1 MLTSL
6 AIRDVVLIDRLDLN
20 LRDGLN
26 VFTGETGAGKSI
38 LLDAL
43 GLALGARGSVGL
55 VREGATGG
63 SQTVVTA
70 TFDVARDHP
79 SVGLLRDNGLEPP
92 IVGEPLI
99 LRRTLSDD
107 GRSRSFANDQP
118 IGVTLLRQI
127 GDALVEV
134 VGHGAQLGLVDAAT
148 HRAAL
153 DEFGRHDPMAGA
165 VADAQAAWQSA
176 VAAHEQAASGME
188 RARREEEDLRAAVAE
203 LVTLD
208 PQPGEEEQLARTR
221 TMLANAGRVGEALAQ
236 SEGEL
241 ADGHGVDERLGAAR
255 RLLARQAEY
264 GPPAL
269 KEALGALDRAAAE
282 VAEAVALI
290 ARATAD
296 LDADPHRLE
305 TIEERLYAL
314 KSAARKH
321 STDVAALPA
330 LRCELE
336 ARLAALERSGG
347 ELAVLADAVTVAR
360 KRYIDA
366 AEALSRARRSAGERL
381 DAAVRAEL
389 PPLRLAHA
397 IFRTVVERAPEA
409 AWGRHGI
416 DIVRFEVATNPGQT
430 PGPLGRI
437 ASAGEL
443 SRFML
448 ALRVALSARQS
459 AATLVFDEVDAGIGG
474 ATAAAVGARLRRLG
488 DSMQVLAVTHSPQV
502 AARAHAHFRVLKQD
516 GDAKRA
522 RPTTTRVEELSPDER
537 REEIARMLAGARITD
552 EARAAADRLM
562 ASRSA

>member
-1 MLTSL
+1 M
-6 AIRDVVLIDRLDLN
+6 
-20 LRDGLN
+20 
-26 VFTGETGAGKSI
+26 
-38 LLDAL
+38 
-43 GLALGARGSVGL
+43 
-55 VREGATGG
+55 
-63 SQTVVTA
+63 
-70 TFDVARDHP
+70 
-79 SVGLLRDNGLEPP
+79 RDNGLEPP
-92 IVGEPLI
+92 ASGEPLI
-99 LRRTLSDD
+99 LRRTLADD
-107 GRSRSFANDQP
+107 GRSRAFANDQP
-118 IGVTLLRQI
+118 IGVTLLRQL
-127 GDALVEV
+127 GDAVVEI

-153 DEFGRHDPMAGA
+153 DEFGRHDPMGGA
-165 VADAQAAWQSA
+165 VADAQAAWQAA
-176 VAAHEQAASGME
+176 VAAHEHAASGME

-203 LVTLD
+203 LVALD

-221 TMLANAGRVGEALAQ
+221 TMLANAGRVGDALAQ
-236 SEGEL
+236 SEAEL

-255 RLLARQAEY
+255 RLLARQTEY

-282 VAEAVALI
+282 VAEAVALM

-296 LDADPHRLE
+296 LDADPRRLE

-330 LRCELE
+330 LRSELE
-336 ARLAALERSGG
+336 GRLAALERSGG
-347 ELAVLADAVTVAR
+347 ELAKLAGAVTVAR

-366 AEALSRARRSAGERL
+366 AEALSRARHAAAERL

-397 IFRTVVERAPEA
+397 IFRTIVERAPEA

-416 DIVRFEVATNPGQT
+416 DSVRFEIATNPGQT

-448 ALRVALSARQS
+448 ALRVALSARRT

-502 AARAHAHFRVLKQD
+502 AARAHAHFRVSKND
-516 GDAKRA
+516 GDSRRG
-522 RPTTTRVEELSPDER
+522 RPTTTRVEELSPGDR